1 MKFGLGTAQFGFDY
15 GISNPLGRASITEI
29 RRILDMAAEK
39 AVRVIDTASLYG
51 VSENVLGQCLDEH
64 HNFYIVTKTP
74 QYSKPMIT
82 KEDAD
87 LLKSVFAESLQKLKQ
102 SSLYGLLIHN
112 ADDLLAGNGSLL
124 WEAMEN
130 IQNEGRVRKIGASVY
145 AAEQIDAILKKYP
158 LELVQLPIN
167 VLDQRLI
174 NSGHLEK
181 FKKLNIEIHARSAFL
196 QGLLLMNPYDLPE
209 YFESVRAHLKRYQ
222 IFISERDVS
231 PLLAALCF
239 VQNFNEIDAIIIGV
253 VNSTQLSE
261 IFEAC
266 EKVCTM
272 APNDYRNFAWDDEAI
287 LNPSRWKISRG

>member
-1 MKFGLGTAQFGFDY
+1 MKVGLGTAQFGFDY
-15 GISNPLGRASITEI
+15 GISNSLGRVSITEI

-51 VSENVLGQCLDEH
+51 ISEHVLGQCLDEH
-64 HNFYIVTKTP
+64 HKFCIVTKTP

-82 KEDAD
+82 EEDGD
-87 LLKSVFAESLQKLKQ
+87 RLKSVFAESLQELKQ
-102 SSLYGLLIHN
+102 SSIYGLIIHN
-112 ADDLLAGNGSLL
+112 ADDLLAGNGFLL
-124 WEAMEN
+124 WEAMN
-130 IQNEGRVRKIGASVY
+130 TIKKEGLVRKIGASFY
-145 AAEQIDAILKKYP
+145 SAGQIDAILKKYS
-158 LELVQLPIN
+158 LDLVQLPLN

-181 FKKLNIEIHARSAFL
+181 LKKLSIEIHVRSVFL
-196 QGLLLMNPYDLPE
+196 QGLLLMNPDDLPE
-209 YFESVRAHLKRYQ
+209 YFESVRAHLKRYHR
-222 IFISERDVS
+222 FVAKRDVP

-239 VQNFNEIDAIIIGV
+239 AQNFNEIDAIIIGV
-253 VNSTQLSE
+253 VNSAQLSE

-287 LNPSRWKISRG
+287 LNPSRWKVSRG